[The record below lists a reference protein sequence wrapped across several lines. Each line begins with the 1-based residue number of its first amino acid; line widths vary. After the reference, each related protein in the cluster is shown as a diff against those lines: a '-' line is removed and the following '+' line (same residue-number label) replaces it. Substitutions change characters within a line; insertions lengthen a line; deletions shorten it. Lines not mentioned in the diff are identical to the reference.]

1 MGNAAKII
9 LVAATSLV
17 VGVYAV
23 SLKKVQTINVQTAMT
38 YVNAVDAECGT
49 EDAALR
55 VAVSRVQAG
64 VTMYRITYP
73 SYVSYPVS
81 IVSTR
86 TALGGGEY
94 TYNLYVPAYQY
105 YATGY
110 VDVTP
115 LNKPTKRIYVRVD
128 KVIGTGCSLGTP
140 KGTKPGYRSYVR
152 GAWQM
157 TQSTR

>member
-1 MGNAAKII
+1 MGNAAKIV

-23 SLKKVQTINVQTAMT
+23 SLKKVQTINLEAALT
-38 YVNAVDAECGT
+38 YVDPVETNCGI

-55 VAVSRVQAG
+55 CAV
-64 VTMYRITYP
+64 YRIQAN
-73 SYVSYPVS
+73 VSAYRGMGNSTALS
-81 IVSTR
+81 IAASR

-94 TYNLYVPAYQY
+94 YYNLYVPYAQW

-115 LNKPTKRIYVRVD
+115 VNKPTRRIYVRVD
-128 KVIGTGCSLGTP
+128 KMIGTGCSLTAAT
-140 KGTKPGYRSYVR
+140 GTKPGYRSYVK
-152 GAWQM
+152 GAWQI

>member
-1 MGNAAKII
+1 MGNAAKIV

-23 SLKKVQTINVQTAMT
+23 SLKKVQTINLQAALT
-38 YVNAVDAECGT
+38 YVDPVETDCGI

-55 VAVSRVQAG
+55 VVVFRVQNG
-64 VTMYRITYP
+64 VTQYRGAGNSTAITI
-73 SYVSYPVS
+73 SA
-81 IVSTR
+81 TR
-86 TALGGGEY
+86 TALGGGSY
-94 TYNLYVPAYQY
+94 YYNLYVPYGTW

-115 LNKPTKRIYVRVD
+115 LNKPVKRINVRVD
-128 KVIGTGCSLGTP
+128 KMIGTGVSFFPSTP

-152 GAWQM
+152 SAWQI